1 MWKVLRAAFT
11 WSGSSNLVFV
21 RTVVIHSLPKR
32 CLRII
37 LCLSRQQHHSSL
49 HEDRK
54 IDVQITTE
62 PERISDHRVNAVYHK
77 RSSHLPS
84 SSHRLPSFTPDPLL
98 SNESSFT
105 TYDTSPSIILLSRS
119 PISLRGS
126 SSNPKTDQP
135 NPTPLISPSPIL
147 TQSHSHSQPQHNN
160 PTPLAHAQKISCSVP
175 TLPFLPFPSLLHTN
189 AAYPHPHT
197 HLPPSSQQPLPFL
210 PPQTLS
216 TLYGLVRKAQVA

>member
-1 MWKVLRAAFT
+1 MCKVLRAAFT

-37 LCLSRQQHHSSL
+37 LCLSRQQHHSL

-119 PISLRGS
+119 PISLLVVAVTPR
-126 SSNPKTDQP
+126 PT
-135 NPTPLISPSPIL
+135 NPT
-147 TQSHSHSQPQHNN
+147 QP
-160 PTPLAHAQKISCSVP
+160 P
-175 TLPFLPFPSLLHTN
+175 
-189 AAYPHPHT
+189 
-197 HLPPSSQQPLPFL
+197 
-210 PPQTLS
+210 
-216 TLYGLVRKAQVA
+216 